1 MRWKCLLVMILIL
14 PFTGQT
20 FGQNSDDGAAPP
32 LGDVAKKNKN
42 DNKDSAK
49 SKAKHVFSDDDVSVR
64 DSPIPA
70 IALQG
75 VENIE
80 NVLNAIH
87 EFRATHDGAET
98 ERVVHAWFDE
108 QTEVLSAAIDAN
120 TKLIQHNQLRM
131 EAAQDRAP
139 VVYDGDCSK
148 LQQSQMT
155 ERWSQRVDARSNRDN
170 MQVIM
175 RIQQTFARV
184 RIDAIL
190 NRGKT
195 PYDWF
200 KIRCSNGVGTY

>member
-1 MRWKCLLVMILIL
+1 MRWKYLVMILIL
-14 PFTGQT
+14 PITGRA
-20 FGQNSDDGAAPP
+20 FGQNSDNGTAPP
-32 LGDVAKKNKN
+32 LGDVAKQNKN
-42 DNKDSAK
+42 HQDGAK
-49 SKAKHVFSDDDVSVR
+49 SKAKHVFSDDDVPVR
-64 DSPIPA
+64 NSPIPA

-80 NVLNAIH
+80 DVLNAIH
-87 EFRATHDGAET
+87 EFRATHDAAET

-108 QTEVLSAAIDAN
+108 QTEVLSGAIDAN
-120 TKLIQHNQLRM
+120 SKLAQHNQLRM
-131 EAAQDRAP
+131 ESAQDRAP
-139 VVYDGDCSK
+139 VVYDGDYSK

-170 MQVIM
+170 MQTIM

-200 KIRCSNGVGTY
+200 KIRSANGVGTY

>member
-14 PFTGQT
+14 PLTGQT

-32 LGDVAKKNKN
+32 LGDGAKKNKN
-42 DNKDSAK
+42 DNKDGAK
-49 SKAKHVFSDDDVSVR
+49 SKPKHVFSDDDVPVR
-64 DSPIPA
+64 NSPIPA

-80 NVLNAIH
+80 DVLNAIH

-139 VVYDGDCSK
+139 VVYDGDYSK

-170 MQVIM
+170 MQTIM

-200 KIRCSNGVGTY
+200 KIRCSNGIGTY

>member
-1 MRWKCLLVMILIL
+1 MRWKCLLVLILIL
-14 PFTGQT
+14 PFTGRT
-20 FGQNSDDGAAPP
+20 FGQNSDDGAPPP
-32 LGDVAKKNKN
+32 LGDVAKKNK
-42 DNKDSAK
+42 DTSK
-49 SKAKHVFSDDDVSVR
+49 SKAKRVFSDDDVPVR
-64 DSPIPA
+64 NSPIPA

-80 NVLNAIH
+80 DVLNAIH
-87 EFRATHDGAET
+87 DFRSKHDAAET

-120 TKLIQHNQLRM
+120 TKLAQHYQLRM

-139 VVYDGDCSK
+139 VAYDGDYSK
-148 LQQSQMT
+148 VQQSQMT

-200 KIRCSNGVGTY
+200 KIRCTNGVGTY

>member
-20 FGQNSDDGAAPP
+20 FGQNSDEGTAPP
-32 LGDVAKKNKN
+32 LGDVAKKNK
-42 DNKDSAK
+42 DSSK
-49 SKAKHVFSDDDVSVR
+49 SKAKRVFSDDDLPVR
-64 DSPIPA
+64 NSPIPA

-87 EFRATHDGAET
+87 EFRRTHDAAET
-98 ERVVHAWFDE
+98 ERVVHEWFDE
-108 QTEVLSAAIDAN
+108 QTEVLSAAIEAN
-120 TKLIQHNQLRM
+120 TKLAQHNELRM
-131 EAAQDRAP
+131 EAAQDRSP
-139 VVYDGDCSK
+139 YVYDGDYSK
-148 LQQSQMT
+148 MQQRQMT

-170 MQVIM
+170 WQVIM

-184 RIDAIL
+184 RVDAIM

-195 PYDWF
+195 AYDWF
-200 KIRCSNGVGTY
+200 KIRCANGVGTY